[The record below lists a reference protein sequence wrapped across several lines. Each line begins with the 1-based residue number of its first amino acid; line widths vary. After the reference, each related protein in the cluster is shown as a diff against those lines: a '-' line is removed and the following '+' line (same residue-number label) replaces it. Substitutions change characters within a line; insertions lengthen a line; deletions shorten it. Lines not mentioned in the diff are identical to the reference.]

1 MKKSKLVLLIVF
13 LLLLAAVIVLRLTR
27 SDQESSKAIFSAD
40 STAVAGIEIA
50 SPDTSIAF
58 TLQDG
63 RWRITRPVSWDV
75 EEGHFRLFLQD
86 VILESYSTEPIASG
100 KEALEQY
107 RLTKDKALRIKAFDA
122 RDKLLREVW
131 FGDPGN
137 PFDYFCFA
145 GATEVYQVRSKVVS
159 FYGPKLE
166 SWRSPYALSLF
177 PDQLF
182 TIKVKHPQ
190 NSYELT
196 RDGNIWHYRDK
207 LEDFNIPPGNLVMGK
222 LLNALSHLGSNTML
236 SGETLPPAASVP
248 APECEVELLLNDNT
262 KVRISFHPWENK
274 NFLLKID
281 RYPDSYFVVL
291 FDTVFRFTRNAALF
305 RAVEGEPTQP

>member
-1 MKKSKLVLLIVF
+1 VKRSKIYLLAVF
-13 LLLLAAVIVLRLTR
+13 LLLLAVVAALLFTR
-27 SDQESSKAIFSAD
+27 RDRESSKAIFSAD
-40 STAVAGIEIA
+40 STAVAAIEIA

-58 TLQDG
+58 KRENG
-63 RWRITRPVSWDV
+63 SWRITRPVNWGI
-75 EEGHFRLFLQD
+75 EEGHFQLFMRD
-86 VILESYSTEPIASG
+86 VILKQYSTEPLAAG
-100 KEALEQY
+100 KEALQQY

-122 RDKLLREVW
+122 RNKLLREVW
-131 FGDPGN
+131 FSDLGN

-145 GATEVYQVRSKVVS
+145 GDNEVFQIRSKVNS

-177 PDQLF
+177 SDQLLS
-182 TIKVKHPQ
+182 IRVKHPQ

-196 RDGNIWHYRDK
+196 RDGNIWHFKDK
-207 LEDFNIPPGNLVMGK
+207 LEDFDVPPGNLVMGK

-236 SGETLPPAASVP
+236 SGDTLPPASAVP
-248 APECEVELLLNDNT
+248 APECEVELMLSDNSRV
-262 KVRISFHPWENK
+262 KISFHAWEDGNY
-274 NFLLKID
+274 LLKID

-305 RAVEGEPTQP
+305 RAVEGDPPGL